1 MRVQSGHGRPA
12 VAGDGTAPG
21 RVCESL
27 AVARKRRDSDRG
39 ADPRAAL
46 GRAAEEA
53 VARRLESLGW
63 DLLARNVRLCG
74 AEIDVV
80 GRDGETIVFVEVRS
94 RSRREH
100 GGPLETVGPAK
111 QARIARAA
119 TAFLARAGLF
129 GDRKS
134 VV

>member
-1 MRVQSGHGRPA
+1 M
-12 VAGDGTAPG
+12 
-21 RVCESL
+21 
-27 AVARKRRDSDRG
+27 ARKRRDSDRG

-119 TAFLARAGLF
+119 TAFLARAGLSAAPARF
-129 GDRKS
+129 D
-134 VV
+134 VVGVDWRAGEPVLEHVRHAFESPL